1 MKIRYEYVFLFLGLL
16 ANVTLVLIEPP
27 LITLIKIDGEYYDI
41 RSWTPLTDID
51 EEWIVEEAGV
61 SIDGGPHS
69 GSYTSYNYVTIS
81 GRLAIM
87 LLLGT
92 FLVVTITWIIQ
103 RSRMQAS

>member
-1 MKIRYEYVFLFLGLL
+1 MFLFLGLL
-16 ANVTLVLIEPP
+16 ANVTLVLVEPP
-27 LITLIKIDGEYYDI
+27 LMTLVKIDGEYYDI

-61 SIDGGPHS
+61 NIDGGPHS
-69 GSYTSYNYVTIS
+69 GSYTSYNYVTLS

-87 LLLGT
+87 VLLVT

-103 RSRMQAS
+103 RSKMQAS